1 MVLQIVIVKVINN
14 LCMCNIYLMNWNEE
28 RKFKSIIESQIGT
41 LRLLNNDLISW
52 EIILLPWA
60 SVSVS
65 EIKELD

>member
-1 MVLQIVIVKVINN
+1 
-14 LCMCNIYLMNWNEE
+14 MNWNEE